1 MQTNSNLQNIH
12 RKVDEIEA
20 GLLRFQYNDNQ
31 VTLHVKAK
39 GDGGNLIYCDFAD
52 KADHKKIVPGKVSLI
67 QKSDKNY
74 LYIAG
79 EIEKKSPGNKQ
90 PLSIRIIRACWF
102 ILKSKGSVSWLQ
114 EKYIYDTS
122 KGNEL
127 ELAS

>member
-12 RKVDEIEA
+12 RKVDEIET

-39 GDGGNLIYCDFAD
+39 GDGENLIYCDFAD

-79 EIEKKSPGNKQ
+79 EIEKQSPGNKK

-114 EKYIYDTS
+114 EKYIYDIS

>member
-12 RKVDEIEA
+12 QKVDEIES
-20 GLLRFQYNDNQ
+20 GLLRFQHDDSQ

-39 GDGGNLIYCDFAD
+39 GDGKNLIYCDLTD
-52 KADHKKIVPGKVSLI
+52 KADYKKIVPGKVSLI

-79 EIEKKSPGNKQ
+79 EIEKQSPGNKQ
-90 PLSIRIIRACWF
+90 PVSIRIIRACWF

-114 EKYIYDTS
+114 EKYIYDRS
-122 KGNEL
+122 EVNEL